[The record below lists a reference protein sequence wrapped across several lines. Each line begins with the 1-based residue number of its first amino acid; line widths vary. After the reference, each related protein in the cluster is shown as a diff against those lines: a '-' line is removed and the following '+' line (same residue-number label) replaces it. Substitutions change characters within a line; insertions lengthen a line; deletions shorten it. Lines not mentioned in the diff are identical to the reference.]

1 MGSAVPYAI
10 GAKFACPDRPVIA
23 LVGDGAMQMNG
34 LAELLTVA
42 RYQHLWADPR
52 YVTCVFHN
60 NDLNQVTWELRA
72 MGGAPKF
79 EESQTLPDVSYTD
92 FARSIG
98 LGAITVD
105 TPGQLGQAWD
115 MALSADKPTVLDVRC
130 DPEVPPI
137 PPHATVEQL
146 KSMTEAVLKGD
157 PNAWH
162 LLTMGLKTKAAEVL
176 PSRR

>member
-42 RYQHLWADPR
+42 RYQHLWTDPR

-60 NDLNQVTWELRA
+60 NDLNQVIWELRA

-79 EESQTLPDVSYTD
+79 DESQTLPNVSYTD
-92 FARSIG
+92 FADDCRGAPRAANHEVGGG
-98 LGAITVD
+98 LSFSLMG
-105 TPGQLGQAWD
+105 
-115 MALSADKPTVLDVRC
+115 KRRRPT
-130 DPEVPPI
+130 EY
-137 PPHATVEQL
+137 E
-146 KSMTEAVLKGD
+146 E
-157 PNAWH
+157 
-162 LLTMGLKTKAAEVL
+162 E
-176 PSRR
+176 